1 MARYQVNGTN
11 TDKGEARQS
20 WAWMNLC
27 QRAILS
33 QCLSTKVGHARG
45 GHLNAHETHPIQS
58 RIKDAM
64 RAEVERAPNT
74 GTARER

>member
-27 QRAILS
+27 QRAILVLGGWVGVS
-33 QCLSTKVGHARG
+33 LLIGSVASRQPVNAMLWSSLASSSTRRC
-45 GHLNAHETHPIQS
+45 TS
-58 RIKDAM
+58 
-64 RAEVERAPNT
+64 
-74 GTARER
+74 